1 MSFEQGEGTFCYQGS
16 VHGDSH
22 LRRGTLGTSTRQTP
36 CSSEHVLTMDYDHEL
51 DPFSSESLWRLSKF
65 SIEALQP
72 LESLPWNTTLSDD
85 TTSCFDLF
93 PQPSDKIDPVW
104 KLDLFPSGLEKPES
118 STDSIINPSI
128 DGESDAACDSL
139 RDISGDDNDI
149 WSLDLLKEEPGQL
162 PPQKS
167 WERYQH
173 RSFRE
178 PVSVYFS
185 ESGAKGLD
193 AALAQQN
200 AARTN
205 GVPNRMVRTDLFIR
219 SLLRLGLGWSSA
231 FFRYNQRTDQFER
244 YLNDISVSG
253 ISSLALENVIEYV
266 VQCGTNMQ
274 RMRLFAQDP
283 PAKCRELP
291 ALVTLSSTVAIVIF
305 NLEQQISDHS
315 KNIAS
320 LLQVKALF
328 HRCGDLI
335 GVLADIVGAA
345 QRAVSDAQVMSIV
358 TERAAV
364 FAQKFGWMENLV
376 HETVIRVTRP
386 WFKLIET
393 WIGLRPE
400 DTALKESMTSGKT
413 FVRLETH
420 DTGKF
425 KSGPARIDHIYQAD
439 HMPSFIPADQARS
452 IFESGRSLQLLKR
465 SHPRHPIAQ
474 RDVLLRTGGLHLH
487 CATTW
492 AGIEQIQTKAQEYE
506 SRLRAEIKKYH
517 KGDAGLHDPSSN
529 VAMQYIDQTTN
540 TEVTTA
546 AFELF
551 DIDDEKRTSGLVT
564 DHKAFSKDDLK
575 QLLDKSRG
583 FETENTNEG
592 CYLGPELASGLHLSL
607 APIISSQALL
617 IDYSCLHLLFKEH
630 RIRHHLNMQW
640 RFQLLGEGSFVAR
653 LSNSLFDPEMES
665 GERKAG
671 EVRSGVDTGLRLGSR
686 DTWPPASSELR
697 LVLIGLLGDCYFG
710 STSTEDEEKTHVQQE
725 NELPGGLS
733 FGIREL
739 TDKEIEGCKNPN
751 AIEALDFLRLQYT
764 PPEVLESLITARS
777 LDKYDRLFKHLLRLL
792 RMVSVVKR
800 LVLDS
805 TARGSL
811 AGDTHNVYQKFRV
824 DAQHFVLAVSDYCFH
839 VGIGSIWQ
847 RFQDTLTKIEQC
859 LNRGDI
865 DGTIEAAHSV
875 PRLRDYHE
883 DILDQM
889 LFALFLSKR
898 HAQAAKLLESIFGT
912 ILGFSLLSR
921 ADGIG
926 MRNESEGAVLYLY
939 QSFRKQTSAFVNY
952 LRSLESGKATSKSM
966 AKSGEFFS
974 SRTDP
979 TSVFEHLRVR
989 LDIKNYY

>member
-1 MSFEQGEGTFCYQGS
+1 
-16 VHGDSH
+16 
-22 LRRGTLGTSTRQTP
+22 
-36 CSSEHVLTMDYDHEL
+36 MDCDYEL

-72 LESLPWNTTLSDD
+72 LGSLPWNTTLSDD
-85 TTSCFDLF
+85 TTSCFEIY
-93 PQPSDKIDPVW
+93 PQPADKIDPVW
-104 KLDLFPSGLEKPES
+104 KLDLFPTGLDKPES
-118 STDSIINPSI
+118 FTDSIINPSI
-128 DGESDAACDSL
+128 DGESDTTCDSL
-139 RDISGDDNDI
+139 RDISGDDNNI
-149 WSLDLLKEEPGQL
+149 WSLDLLQEDPGQI

-173 RSFRE
+173 RSFQE

-185 ESGAKGLD
+185 ESGPAGFD
-193 AALAQQN
+193 AVLAQQYITK
-200 AARTN
+200 RDV
-205 GVPNRMVRTDLFIR
+205 VPTPIVRTDVFIR

-231 FFRYNQRTDQFER
+231 FFRYEQRTNQFER
-244 YLNDISVSG
+244 HLKDIRVSG
-253 ISSLALENVIEYV
+253 ISSLALENVIEYML
-266 VQCGTNMQ
+266 QCGTDMQ
-274 RMRLFAQDP
+274 RMRLFAQNP
-283 PAKCRELP
+283 PVKCKELT
-291 ALVTLSSTVAIVIF
+291 ALFTLSSTVAVIIF
-305 NLEQQISDHS
+305 NLEQQISNQS

-320 LLQVKALF
+320 LLQIKALF

-335 GVLADIVGAA
+335 GALAAIVGAA

-358 TERAAV
+358 MERAAF
-364 FAQKFGWMENLV
+364 FAEKFGWMENLM
-376 HETVIRVTRP
+376 HEIVIRVIQP
-386 WFKLIET
+386 WFKFIET

-400 DTALKESMTSGKT
+400 DAALKESMASGKA
-413 FVRLETH
+413 FVQLNTH
-420 DTGKF
+420 DAVKF
-425 KSGPARIDHIYQAD
+425 RTGPARIDHIYQAD

-465 SHPRHPIAQ
+465 SHPHHPIAR
-474 RDVLLRTGGLHLH
+474 RDVLSRTGGLHLH

-492 AGIEQIQTKAQEYE
+492 ADIEQIQTKAQEYE
-506 SRLRAEIKKYH
+506 SKLRAEIKRYH
-517 KGDAGLHDPSSN
+517 KGDLGLQDSPSN
-529 VAMQYIDQTTN
+529 VVTEGVDQIAH
-540 TEVTTA
+540 TELTTA

-551 DIDDEKRTSGLVT
+551 DIDDEKNASGPVT
-564 DHKAFSKDDLK
+564 DHKALSKDDFK
-575 QLLDKSRG
+575 QLLDKARG
-583 FETENTNEG
+583 VETEHANAAS
-592 CYLGPELASGLHLSL
+592 YLGPELASGLHLSL
-607 APIISSQALL
+607 APILSSQALL

-671 EVRSGVDTGLRLGSR
+671 KVRSGVDTGLRLGSR

-710 STSTEDEEKTHVQQE
+710 NTNTEDDEKSHIQKD

-739 TDKEIEGCKNPN
+739 TDEEIERCKNPN

-764 PPEVLESLITARS
+764 PPEVLESLITVRS
-777 LDKYDRLFKHLLRLL
+777 LNKYDRLFKHLLRLI
-792 RMVSVVKR
+792 RMVSAVKGLIR
-800 LVLDS
+800 DS
-805 TARGSL
+805 TARVSL

-839 VGIGSIWQ
+839 IGIGSIWQ
-847 RFQDTLTKIEQC
+847 RFQNTLTKIEHC

-883 DILDQM
+883 DMLDQM

-926 MRNESEGAVLYLY
+926 MRNESEGAVLHLY

-989 LDIKNYY
+989 LDVKNYY

>member
-1 MSFEQGEGTFCYQGS
+1 
-16 VHGDSH
+16 
-22 LRRGTLGTSTRQTP
+22 
-36 CSSEHVLTMDYDHEL
+36 MDYDEL

-72 LESLPWNTTLSDD
+72 LGSLPWKTTLSDD
-85 TTSCFDLF
+85 ATSCFEIH
-93 PQPSDKIDPVW
+93 PQPTDTIDPIW
-104 KLDLFPSGLEKPES
+104 KLDLFPPNLEKPES

-128 DGESDAACDSL
+128 DSESDSTCDSL

-149 WSLDLLKEEPGQL
+149 WSLDLFQEDSGQIT
-162 PPQKS
+162 PQKS

-173 RSFRE
+173 RSFQE

-185 ESGAKGLD
+185 ESGAKGFD
-193 AALAQQN
+193 EVLARKN
-200 AARTN
+200 NTN
-205 GVPNRMVRTDLFIR
+205 REGVTQRMVRTDVFIR

-231 FFRYNQRTDQFER
+231 FFRYDRRTNQFER
-244 YLNDISVSG
+244 HLKGIRVSG
-253 ISSLALENVIEYV
+253 TSSLALENVIENV
-266 VQCGTNMQ
+266 IQCGTNMQ

-291 ALVTLSSTVAIVIF
+291 ALFTLSRTVAIIIF
-305 NLEQQISDHS
+305 NLEEQISDHS
-315 KNIAS
+315 RNIAS
-320 LLQVKALF
+320 LLQIKALF

-335 GVLADIVGAA
+335 GVLAAIVGAA

-358 TERAAV
+358 TERAAF
-364 FAQKFGWMENLV
+364 FAQKFDWTENLV
-376 HETVIRVTRP
+376 HEIVLRVTRP
-386 WFKLIET
+386 WFKFIET

-400 DTALKESMTSGKT
+400 DATLKESMASGKT
-413 FVRLETH
+413 FVRLVTH
-420 DTGKF
+420 DGGKF
-425 KSGPARIDHIYQAD
+425 KTGPARIDHVYQAD

-465 SHPRHPIAQ
+465 SHPRHPIAK
-474 RDVLLRTGGLHLH
+474 RDVLLRTGSLHLH
-487 CATTW
+487 CATSW
-492 AGIEQIQTKAQEYE
+492 ADIEQIQTKAQEYE
-506 SRLRAEIKKYH
+506 SSLRAEIKKYH
-517 KGDAGLHDPSSN
+517 KGDAGLQGSPSEA
-529 VAMQYIDQTTN
+529 VVHGVDQITDI
-540 TEVTTA
+540 EFTTA

-551 DIDDEKRTSGLVT
+551 DIDDEKNASGPVT
-564 DHKAFSKDDLK
+564 AQKALSKDDFK
-575 QLLDKSRG
+575 QLLDKARG
-583 FETENTNEG
+583 FETENINEG
-592 CYLGPELASGLHLSL
+592 NYLGPELTYGLYLSL
-607 APIISSQALL
+607 APILSSQALL
-617 IDYSCLHLLFKEH
+617 VDYSCLHLLFKEH
-630 RIRHHLNMQW
+630 RLRHHLNMQW

-653 LSNSLFDPEMES
+653 LSHSLFDPETES

-671 EVRSGVDTGLRLGSR
+671 KVRSGVDTGLRLGNR

-710 STSTEDEEKTHVQQE
+710 TTNAEDEDKTHIQKD

-739 TDKEIEGCKNPN
+739 TDEEVEGCKNPN

-764 PPEVLESLITARS
+764 PPEVLESLITVRC
-777 LDKYDRLFKHLLRLL
+777 LNKYDRLFKHLLRLI
-792 RMVSVVKR
+792 RMVSAVKGLIR
-800 LVLDS
+800 DS

-811 AGDTHNVYQKFRV
+811 SADTRDVYQKFRV

-839 VGIGSIWQ
+839 IGIGSIWQ
-847 RFQDTLTKIEQC
+847 RFQDTLAKIELC
-859 LNRGDI
+859 INRGDI

-898 HAQAAKLLESIFGT
+898 HVQAAKLLESIFGT
-912 ILGFSLLSR
+912 VLTFSLLSR

-926 MRNESEGAVLYLY
+926 MRNESEGAVLHLY
-939 QSFRKQTSAFVNY
+939 QSFRKQTSAFVHY

-966 AKSGEFFS
+966 AKSGEFFY

-989 LDIKNYY
+989 LDVKDYY

>member
-1 MSFEQGEGTFCYQGS
+1 M
-16 VHGDSH
+16 
-22 LRRGTLGTSTRQTP
+22 
-36 CSSEHVLTMDYDHEL
+36 
-51 DPFSSESLWRLSKF
+51 
-65 SIEALQP
+65 
-72 LESLPWNTTLSDD
+72 
-85 TTSCFDLF
+85 
-93 PQPSDKIDPVW
+93 
-104 KLDLFPSGLEKPES
+104 EKPES

>member
-1 MSFEQGEGTFCYQGS
+1 
-16 VHGDSH
+16 
-22 LRRGTLGTSTRQTP
+22 
-36 CSSEHVLTMDYDHEL
+36 MDCDHEL

-72 LESLPWNTTLSDD
+72 LGSVPWNTTLSDD
-85 TTSCFDLF
+85 TTSCFEIY
-93 PQPSDKIDPVW
+93 PQPTDKIDPVW
-104 KLDLFPSGLEKPES
+104 KLDLFPTGLDRPES
-118 STDSIINPSI
+118 FTESIINPSI
-128 DGESDAACDSL
+128 DGESDATCDSL

-149 WSLDLLKEEPGQL
+149 WSSDLLLEDPGQI

-173 RSFRE
+173 RSFQE

-185 ESGAKGLD
+185 ESGPTGFD
-193 AALAQQN
+193 AVLAQQN
-200 AARTN
+200 TAKRN
-205 GVPNRMVRTDLFIR
+205 GVPTRMVRTDVFIR

-231 FFRYNQRTDQFER
+231 FFRYEQRTNQFER
-244 YLNDISVSG
+244 HLKDIRISG

-266 VQCGTNMQ
+266 LQCGTNMQ

-283 PAKCRELP
+283 PAKCKELS
-291 ALVTLSSTVAIVIF
+291 ALFSLSSTVAVILF
-305 NLEQQISDHS
+305 NLEQQISDQS

-320 LLQVKALF
+320 LLQIKALF

-335 GVLADIVGAA
+335 GALAGIVGAA
-345 QRAVSDAQVMSIV
+345 LRAVSDAQVMSIV
-358 TERAAV
+358 IDRAAF
-364 FAQKFGWMENLV
+364 FAQKFSWMENLV
-376 HETVIRVTRP
+376 HEIVIRVTRP
-386 WFKLIET
+386 WFKFIET

-400 DTALKESMTSGKT
+400 DAALKASMASGKT
-413 FVRLETH
+413 FVRLNTH
-420 DTGKF
+420 DAVKF
-425 KSGPARIDHIYQAD
+425 KTGPARIDHIYQVD

-465 SHPRHPIAQ
+465 SHPRHPIAR

-492 AGIEQIQTKAQEYE
+492 ADIEQIQTKALEYE
-506 SRLRAEIKKYH
+506 SRLRDEIKRYH
-517 KGDAGLHDPSSN
+517 KGDLGLQDSPSN
-529 VAMQYIDQTTN
+529 VVTQGLDQMAD

-551 DIDDEKRTSGLVT
+551 NIDDEKNALGPVT
-564 DHKAFSKDDLK
+564 DHKAFSKDDFK
-575 QLLDKSRG
+575 QLLEKARG
-583 FETENTNEG
+583 VETENTNAAS
-592 CYLGPELASGLHLSL
+592 YLGPELASGLHLSL

-671 EVRSGVDTGLRLGSR
+671 KVRSGVDTGLRLGSR

-710 STSTEDEEKTHVQQE
+710 STNTEDDEKTHIQKD

-739 TDKEIEGCKNPN
+739 TDEEIERCKNPN

-777 LDKYDRLFKHLLRLL
+777 LNKYDRLFKHLLRLI
-792 RMVSVVKR
+792 RMVSAVKGLIR
-800 LVLDS
+800 DS
-805 TARGSL
+805 TARESL
-811 AGDTHNVYQKFRV
+811 AGDSHDVYQKFRV

-839 VGIGSIWQ
+839 IGIGSIWQ
-847 RFQDTLTKIEQC
+847 RFQNTLTKIEHY

-883 DILDQM
+883 DMLDQM
-889 LFALFLSKR
+889 LFALFLSRR

-926 MRNESEGAVLYLY
+926 MRNESEGAVLHLY

-974 SRTDP
+974 WQTDP

-989 LDIKNYY
+989 LDVKNYY

>member
-1 MSFEQGEGTFCYQGS
+1 
-16 VHGDSH
+16 
-22 LRRGTLGTSTRQTP
+22 
-36 CSSEHVLTMDYDHEL
+36 MDYDHEL

-85 TTSCFDLF
+85 ATSCFELF
-93 PQPSDKIDPVW
+93 PQPKDKIDPVW
-104 KLDLFPSGLEKPES
+104 KLDLSPSGLENPES

-128 DGESDAACDSL
+128 DGESDATGDCL
-139 RDISGDDNDI
+139 KDISGDDKDI
-149 WSLDLLKEEPGQL
+149 WSLDLLQEDPGYL
-162 PPQKS
+162 PPQIS

-185 ESGAKGLD
+185 ESGAKGFD
-193 AALAQQN
+193 AALEQQK
-200 AARTN
+200 AAKTN
-205 GVPNRMVRTDLFIR
+205 GVPNRRVRTNVFIR

-231 FFRYNQRTDQFER
+231 FFHYDLRTNQFER
-244 YLNDISVSG
+244 YLRDISVSG
-253 ISSLALENVIEYV
+253 ISQFALENAIEHV

-291 ALVTLSSTVAIVIF
+291 ALVTLSSTVAVITL

-320 LLQVKALF
+320 PLQVKALF
-328 HRCGDLI
+328 HRCGDLV
-335 GVLADIVGAA
+335 GVLADIVDAA

-358 TERAAV
+358 TERAAD
-364 FAQKFGWMENLV
+364 FAQNFGWMENLL
-376 HETVIRVTRP
+376 HEIVIRVTRP
-386 WFKLIET
+386 WFKFIET

-400 DTALKESMTSGKT
+400 DTDLKESMISGKT
-413 FVRLETH
+413 FVRLETQ

-425 KSGPARIDHIYQAD
+425 KTGQARIDHIYLAD

-492 AGIEQIQTKAQEYE
+492 AGIEQIQTRAQEYE

-517 KGDAGLHDPSSN
+517 TGDVGLHDPPSN
-529 VAMQYIDQTTN
+529 MATLYVDQTTS

-551 DIDDEKRTSGLVT
+551 DIDDEKRASGPVT
-564 DHKAFSKDDLK
+564 DHKALSEDVLK
-575 QLLDKSRG
+575 ELLDKTRG
-583 FETENTNEG
+583 FGTEDTDEG
-592 CYLGPELASGLHLSL
+592 SYLGPELASGLHLSL
-607 APIISSQALL
+607 APILSSQALL
-617 IDYSCLHLLFKEH
+617 IDYSCLHLLFKEN

-671 EVRSGVDTGLRLGSR
+671 KVRSGVGTGLRLGSR

-710 STSTEDEEKTHVQQE
+710 RANTEDDEKTHVRQD

-739 TDKEIEGCKNPN
+739 TEKEIERCKNPN

-792 RMVSVVKR
+792 RMVSVVKGLIR
-800 LVLDS
+800 DS
-805 TARGSL
+805 TSRGSL
-811 AGDTHNVYQKFRV
+811 SGDTHNVYQKFRV

-847 RFQDTLTKIEQC
+847 RFQDTLTKIENC

-883 DILDQM
+883 DMLDQM

-898 HAQAAKLLESIFGT
+898 HAQAANLLESIFGT

-926 MRNESEGAVLYLY
+926 MRNESEGAALHLY

-952 LRSLESGKATSKSM
+952 LRGLESGKATSKSM

-979 TSVFEHLRVR
+979 TSIFDHLRVR

>member
-1 MSFEQGEGTFCYQGS
+1 
-16 VHGDSH
+16 
-22 LRRGTLGTSTRQTP
+22 
-36 CSSEHVLTMDYDHEL
+36 MDCDHEL

-72 LESLPWNTTLSDD
+72 LGSLPWNTTLSDD
-85 TTSCFDLF
+85 STSCFEVY
-93 PQPSDKIDPVW
+93 PQPKDNIDPVW
-104 KLDLFPSGLEKPES
+104 KLDLFPTGLEKPES
-118 STDSIINPSI
+118 FTDSIINPSI
-128 DGESDAACDSL
+128 DGESDTTCDSL

-149 WSLDLLKEEPGQL
+149 WSLDLLQEDPGQL

-167 WERYQH
+167 WERYQQ
-173 RSFRE
+173 RSFQE

-185 ESGAKGLD
+185 ESGAKGFD

-200 AARTN
+200 TAKRD
-205 GVPNRMVRTDLFIR
+205 GVPTRMVRTDVFIR

-231 FFRYNQRTDQFER
+231 FFRYDPHTNQFER
-244 YLNDISVSG
+244 HLNNIRISG
-253 ISSLALENVIEYV
+253 ISLLALENMIQSV
-266 VQCGTNMQ
+266 VQCGTKMQ
-274 RMRLFAQDP
+274 HMRMFAQDP
-283 PAKCRELP
+283 PAKCKELP
-291 ALVTLSSTVAIVIF
+291 ALFTLSSTVAVIII

-320 LLQVKALF
+320 LLQIKALF

-335 GVLADIVGAA
+335 GVLAGIVGAA
-345 QRAVSDAQVMSIV
+345 QKAVSDAQVMSIV
-358 TERAAV
+358 TERAAF
-364 FAQKFGWMENLV
+364 FAQQFGWMENLV
-376 HETVIRVTRP
+376 HEIVIRVTRP
-386 WFKLIET
+386 WFKFIET

-400 DTALKESMTSGKT
+400 DTAIKASMASGKT
-413 FVRLETH
+413 FVRLDTH
-420 DTGKF
+420 DAVKLKTR
-425 KSGPARIDHIYQAD
+425 PARIDHIYQED

-465 SHPRHPIAQ
+465 SHPRHPIAR

-492 AGIEQIQTKAQEYE
+492 ADIEQIQTKAQEYE
-506 SRLRAEIKKYH
+506 SSLRAEIKRYH
-517 KGDAGLHDPSSN
+517 KGDTGLQDPPSN
-529 VAMQYIDQTTN
+529 VITHGVDKTADK
-540 TEVTTA
+540 EVTTA

-551 DIDDEKRTSGLVT
+551 EIDDEKNASWPVT
-564 DHKAFSKDDLK
+564 DHRALSKSDFK
-575 QLLDKSRG
+575 QLLDKARRSDIENIN
-583 FETENTNEG
+583 ETS
-592 CYLGPELASGLHLSL
+592 YLGPEFTSGLHLSL
-607 APIISSQALL
+607 APILSSQALL

-630 RIRHHLNMQW
+630 QIRHHLNMQW

-671 EVRSGVDTGLRLGSR
+671 KVRSGVDTGLRLGSR

-710 STSTEDEEKTHVQQE
+710 SANAEDDEKTHIQKD

-739 TDKEIEGCKNPN
+739 TDEEIERCKNPN

-777 LDKYDRLFKHLLRLL
+777 LTKYDRLFKHLLRLI
-792 RMVSVVKR
+792 RMVSAVKGLIR
-800 LVLDS
+800 DS

-811 AGDTHNVYQKFRV
+811 SGDIHDVYQKFRV

-839 VGIGSIWQ
+839 IGIGSIWQ
-847 RFQDTLTKIEQC
+847 RFQDTLAKIEHC
-859 LNRGDI
+859 INRGDI

-883 DILDQM
+883 DMLDQM

-912 ILGFSLLSR
+912 ILGFGLLSR

-926 MRNESEGAVLYLY
+926 MRNESEGAVLHLY

-966 AKSGEFFS
+966 ARSGEFFS

-989 LDIKNYY
+989 LDIKDYY

>member
-1 MSFEQGEGTFCYQGS
+1 
-16 VHGDSH
+16 
-22 LRRGTLGTSTRQTP
+22 
-36 CSSEHVLTMDYDHEL
+36 MDCDHDL

-72 LESLPWNTTLSDD
+72 LGSLPWNTTLSDD
-85 TTSCFDLF
+85 TTSCFEIY
-93 PQPSDKIDPVW
+93 PQSTDKIDPVW
-104 KLDLFPSGLEKPES
+104 KLDLFPTGLDKHES
-118 STDSIINPSI
+118 FTDSIINPSI
-128 DGESDAACDSL
+128 DGESDATCESL
-139 RDISGDDNDI
+139 RDISGDENDI
-149 WSLDLLKEEPGQL
+149 WSLDLLQEDPGQI

-173 RSFRE
+173 RSFQE

-185 ESGAKGLD
+185 ESGPMGFDAVLARQNTAKRD
-193 AALAQQN
+193 
-200 AARTN
+200 
-205 GVPNRMVRTDLFIR
+205 GVPTRMVRTDVFIR

-231 FFRYNQRTDQFER
+231 FFRYEQRTNQFER
-244 YLNDISVSG
+244 HLKDIRVSG

-266 VQCGTNMQ
+266 LQCGTNMQ

-283 PAKCRELP
+283 PAKCKELS
-291 ALVTLSSTVAIVIF
+291 ALFTLSSTVAVIIL
-305 NLEQQISDHS
+305 NLEQQISNQS

-320 LLQVKALF
+320 LLQIKALF
-328 HRCGDLI
+328 HRCGDLV
-335 GVLADIVGAA
+335 GVLAGIVSAA

-358 TERAAV
+358 MERAAF

-376 HETVIRVTRP
+376 HEIVIRVTQP
-386 WFKLIET
+386 WFKFIET

-400 DTALKESMTSGKT
+400 DAALRASMASSKT
-413 FVRLETH
+413 FVRLNTH
-420 DTGKF
+420 DAVKF
-425 KSGPARIDHIYQAD
+425 KTGPARIDHIYQAD
-439 HMPSFIPADQARS
+439 HMPSFIPTDQARS

-465 SHPRHPIAQ
+465 SHPRHPIAR
-474 RDVLLRTGGLHLH
+474 RDVLSRTGGLHLH

-492 AGIEQIQTKAQEYE
+492 ADIEQIQTKAQEYE
-506 SRLRAEIKKYH
+506 SRLRAEIKRYH
-517 KGDAGLHDPSSN
+517 KGDLGLQDSPSN
-529 VAMQYIDQTTN
+529 VVTQGVDQIAD

-551 DIDDEKRTSGLVT
+551 DIDDEKNASGPVT
-564 DHKAFSKDDLK
+564 DHKALSKDDFK
-575 QLLDKSRG
+575 QLLDKARG
-583 FETENTNEG
+583 VETENTNAAS
-592 CYLGPELASGLHLSL
+592 YLGPELASGLHLSL
-607 APIISSQALL
+607 APILSSQALL

-671 EVRSGVDTGLRLGSR
+671 KVRSGVDTGLRLGSR

-710 STSTEDEEKTHVQQE
+710 STNTDDDEKAHIQKD

-739 TDKEIEGCKNPN
+739 TDEEVERCKNPN

-777 LDKYDRLFKHLLRLL
+777 LNKYDRLFKHLLRLI
-792 RMVSVVKR
+792 RMVSAVKGIIR
-800 LVLDS
+800 DS

-811 AGDTHNVYQKFRV
+811 VGETHNVYQRFRV

-839 VGIGSIWQ
+839 IGIGSIWQ
-847 RFQDTLTKIEQC
+847 RFQGTLAKIEHC

-883 DILDQM
+883 DMLDQM

-898 HAQAAKLLESIFGT
+898 HVQAAKLLESIFGT

-926 MRNESEGAVLYLY
+926 MRNESEGAVLHLY

-989 LDIKNYY
+989 LDVKNYY

>member
-1 MSFEQGEGTFCYQGS
+1 
-16 VHGDSH
+16 
-22 LRRGTLGTSTRQTP
+22 
-36 CSSEHVLTMDYDHEL
+36 MDCDHEL

-72 LESLPWNTTLSDD
+72 LGSLPWNTTLSDD
-85 TTSCFDLF
+85 TTSCFEIY
-93 PQPSDKIDPVW
+93 PQPADKIDPTW
-104 KLDLFPSGLEKPES
+104 KLDLCPTGLDKPES
-118 STDSIINPSI
+118 FTDSIINPSI
-128 DGESDAACDSL
+128 DGESDATCDPL
-139 RDISGDDNDI
+139 RDISGDENDI
-149 WSLDLLKEEPGQL
+149 WSLDLLQEDPGQI

-173 RSFRE
+173 RSFQE

-185 ESGAKGLD
+185 ESGPAGFD
-193 AALAQQN
+193 AVLAQQN
-200 AARTN
+200 TAKR
-205 GVPNRMVRTDLFIR
+205 GVAPTRMVRTDVFIR

-231 FFRYNQRTDQFER
+231 FFRYEQRTNQFER
-244 YLNDISVSG
+244 HLKDIQVSG

-266 VQCGTNMQ
+266 LQCGTNMQ

-283 PAKCRELP
+283 PAKCREIS
-291 ALVTLSSTVAIVIF
+291 ALFTLSSTVAVIIF
-305 NLEQQISDHS
+305 NLEQQISNQS

-320 LLQVKALF
+320 LLQIKALF

-335 GVLADIVGAA
+335 GVLAGIVGAA
-345 QRAVSDAQVMSIV
+345 QSAVSDAQVMSIV
-358 TERAAV
+358 MERAAL

-376 HETVIRVTRP
+376 HEIVIRVTQP
-386 WFKLIET
+386 WFKFVET

-400 DTALKESMTSGKT
+400 DAALKASMASGKM
-413 FVRLETH
+413 FVRLNTH
-420 DTGKF
+420 DAVKF
-425 KSGPARIDHIYQAD
+425 KTGPARIDHIYQAD

-452 IFESGRSLQLLKR
+452 VFESGRSLQLLKR
-465 SHPRHPIAQ
+465 SHPRHPIAR
-474 RDVLLRTGGLHLH
+474 RDVLSRTSGLHLH

-492 AGIEQIQTKAQEYE
+492 ADIEQIQTKAQDYE
-506 SRLRAEIKKYH
+506 SRLRAEIKRYH
-517 KGDAGLHDPSSN
+517 KGDLSLQDSPSN
-529 VAMQYIDQTTN
+529 VVTKNVDQIAD

-551 DIDDEKRTSGLVT
+551 DIDDEKNASGPVT
-564 DHKAFSKDDLK
+564 DHKALSKDDFN
-575 QLLDKSRG
+575 QLLDKARG
-583 FETENTNEG
+583 VETENTNVAS
-592 CYLGPELASGLHLSL
+592 YLGPELTSGLHLSL
-607 APIISSQALL
+607 APILSSQALL

-671 EVRSGVDTGLRLGSR
+671 KVRSGVDTGLRLGSR

-710 STSTEDEEKTHVQQE
+710 STSTEDDEKTHIQKD

-739 TDKEIEGCKNPN
+739 TDEEIERCKNPN

-777 LDKYDRLFKHLLRLL
+777 LNKYDRLFKHLLRLI
-792 RMVSVVKR
+792 RMVSAVKGLIR
-800 LVLDS
+800 DS
-805 TARGSL
+805 TARVSL

-839 VGIGSIWQ
+839 IGIGSIWQ
-847 RFQDTLTKIEQC
+847 RFQDTLTKIEHC

-883 DILDQM
+883 DMLDQM

-926 MRNESEGAVLYLY
+926 MRNESEGAVLHLY

-989 LDIKNYY
+989 LDVKNYY

>member
-1 MSFEQGEGTFCYQGS
+1 
-16 VHGDSH
+16 
-22 LRRGTLGTSTRQTP
+22 
-36 CSSEHVLTMDYDHEL
+36 MDYDHQL

-72 LESLPWNTTLSDD
+72 LGSLPWNTTLSEDA
-85 TTSCFDLF
+85 TSCFELF
-93 PQPSDKIDPVW
+93 PQPSDQIDPVW
-104 KLDLFPSGLEKPES
+104 KLDLFPTGLEKPES
-118 STDSIINPSI
+118 FTDSIINPSI
-128 DGESDAACDSL
+128 DGESDATCDSL
-139 RDISGDDNDI
+139 RDISGDNNDI

-162 PPQKS
+162 PPQRS

-185 ESGAKGLD
+185 ESGAKGFD
-193 AALAQQN
+193 AVLTQQN
-200 AARTN
+200 AAKTN
-205 GVPNRMVRTDLFIR
+205 GVPNRMVRTDVFIR
-219 SLLRLGLGWSSA
+219 SLLRLGLGWSSV
-231 FFRYNQRTDQFER
+231 FFRYNQRTNQFER
-244 YLNDISVSG
+244 YLKDISVSG
-253 ISSLALENVIEYV
+253 ISPLALENVIEYV

-274 RMRLFAQDP
+274 RMRLFAQQP

-291 ALVTLSSTVAIVIF
+291 ALVTLSSTVAIIIF

-315 KNIAS
+315 KKIAS

-328 HRCGDLI
+328 HRCGDLV
-335 GVLADIVGAA
+335 GVLADIVDAA

-358 TERAAV
+358 TERAAI

-376 HETVIRVTRP
+376 HEIVIRVARP
-386 WFKLIET
+386 WFKFIET

-400 DTALKESMTSGKT
+400 DTDLKESMTSGKT

-425 KSGPARIDHIYQAD
+425 KTGPARIDHVYLAD

-506 SRLRAEIKKYH
+506 STLRAEIKKYH
-517 KGDAGLHDPSSN
+517 KGDAGLHDSPSN
-529 VAMQYIDQTTN
+529 VATQYVDQTTS

-551 DIDDEKRTSGLVT
+551 DIDDGKSTSGPVT
-564 DHKAFSKDDLK
+564 DHKALSKDDLK
-575 QLLDKSRG
+575 QLLDKARG
-583 FETENTNEG
+583 FETENTNDG
-592 CYLGPELASGLHLSL
+592 SYLGPELASGLHLSL
-607 APIISSQALL
+607 APILSSQALL
-617 IDYSCLHLLFKEH
+617 IDYSCLHLLFKEN
-630 RIRHHLNMQW
+630 RIRHHLNLQW

-671 EVRSGVDTGLRLGSR
+671 KVRSGVDTGLRLGSR

-710 STSTEDEEKTHVQQE
+710 STNTEDDEKTHVQQD

-739 TDKEIEGCKNPN
+739 TDKEIERCKNPN

-764 PPEVLESLITARS
+764 PPEDLESLITARS

-792 RMVSVVKR
+792 RMVSVVKGITR
-800 LVLDS
+800 DS

-811 AGDTHNVYQKFRV
+811 SGDTHNVYQKFRV

-847 RFQDTLTKIEQC
+847 RFQDTLTKIENC

-898 HAQAAKLLESIFGT
+898 HAQAAKLLESIFST

-926 MRNESEGAVLYLY
+926 MRNESEGAVLHLY

>member
-1 MSFEQGEGTFCYQGS
+1 MG
-16 VHGDSH
+16 
-22 LRRGTLGTSTRQTP
+22 
-36 CSSEHVLTMDYDHEL
+36 
-51 DPFSSESLWRLSKF
+51 
-65 SIEALQP
+65 
-72 LESLPWNTTLSDD
+72 
-85 TTSCFDLF
+85 FDA
-93 PQPSDKIDPVW
+93 V
-104 KLDLFPSGLEKPES
+104 
-118 STDSIINPSI
+118 
-128 DGESDAACDSL
+128 
-139 RDISGDDNDI
+139 
-149 WSLDLLKEEPGQL
+149 
-162 PPQKS
+162 
-167 WERYQH
+167 
-173 RSFRE
+173 
-178 PVSVYFS
+178 
-185 ESGAKGLD
+185 
-193 AALAQQN
+193 LAQQN
-200 AARTN
+200 TAKRDSVQT
-205 GVPNRMVRTDLFIR
+205 RMVRTDVFIR

-231 FFRYNQRTDQFER
+231 FFRYERRSNQFER
-244 YLNDISVSG
+244 HLKDIRVSG

-266 VQCGTNMQ
+266 LQCGTNMQ

-283 PAKCRELP
+283 PAKCKELS
-291 ALVTLSSTVAIVIF
+291 ALFTLSSTVAVIIF
-305 NLEQQISDHS
+305 NLEQQISNQS

-320 LLQVKALF
+320 LLQIKALF
-328 HRCGDLI
+328 HRCGDLV
-335 GVLADIVGAA
+335 GVLAGIVGAA

-358 TERAAV
+358 MEHAAF

-376 HETVIRVTRP
+376 HEIVIRVTQP
-386 WFKLIET
+386 WFKFIET

-400 DTALKESMTSGKT
+400 DAALRTSMASGKT
-413 FVRLETH
+413 FVRLNTH
-420 DTGKF
+420 DAVKF
-425 KSGPARIDHIYQAD
+425 KTGPARIDHIYQAD

-465 SHPRHPIAQ
+465 SHPRHPIAR
-474 RDVLLRTGGLHLH
+474 RDVLSRTGGLHLH

-492 AGIEQIQTKAQEYE
+492 ADIEQIQTKAQEYE
-506 SRLRAEIKKYH
+506 SRLRAEIKRYH
-517 KGDAGLHDPSSN
+517 KGDLGLQDSPSN
-529 VAMQYIDQTTN
+529 VVTQGVDQIAD

-551 DIDDEKRTSGLVT
+551 DIDDEKNAPGPVT
-564 DHKAFSKDDLK
+564 DHKALSKDDFK
-575 QLLDKSRG
+575 QLLDKARG
-583 FETENTNEG
+583 VETENTNAAS
-592 CYLGPELASGLHLSL
+592 YLGPELASGLHLSL
-607 APIISSQALL
+607 APILSSQALL

-671 EVRSGVDTGLRLGSR
+671 KVRSGVDTGLRLGSR

-710 STSTEDEEKTHVQQE
+710 STNTEDDEKTHIQKD

-733 FGIREL
+733 FSIREL
-739 TDKEIEGCKNPN
+739 TDEEIERCKNPN

-777 LDKYDRLFKHLLRLL
+777 LNKYDRLFKHLLRLI
-792 RMVSVVKR
+792 RMVSAVKGLIR
-800 LVLDS
+800 DS

-811 AGDTHNVYQKFRV
+811 AGETHNVYQRFRV

-839 VGIGSIWQ
+839 IGIGSIWQ
-847 RFQDTLTKIEQC
+847 RFQDTLTKIEHC

-883 DILDQM
+883 DMLDQM

-898 HAQAAKLLESIFGT
+898 HVQAAKLLESIFGA

-926 MRNESEGAVLYLY
+926 MRNESEGAVLHLY

-989 LDIKNYY
+989 LDVKNYY